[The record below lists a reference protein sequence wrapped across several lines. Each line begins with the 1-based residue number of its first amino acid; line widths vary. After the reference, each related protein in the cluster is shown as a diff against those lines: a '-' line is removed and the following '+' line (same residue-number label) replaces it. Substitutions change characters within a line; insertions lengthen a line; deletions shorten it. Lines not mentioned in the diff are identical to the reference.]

1 MTPSSASS
9 LPQELL
15 QRLAEI
21 EQELAAVKQELEHS
35 QRLATIGTLAAGIAH
50 EVNNILTP
58 VLSYAAMARSRPEDE
73 LLTAKALEKTITGVQ
88 AASRIAQA
96 MLGFAGTEDDHQLSN
111 INEVLDEALACLARD
126 PSKDRITIERRIEI
140 GTCVCMRPLSLQ
152 QVFVNLILNAIHAL
166 AGKGGMIRIEARQQI
181 DGQTVLTLT
190 DDGPGFPP
198 SIAGSLFQPFV
209 TTRRG
214 GRGDKTRSRAAG
226 GTGLGLAICKQLV
239 EQANGTIVASSNPS
253 AKSGA
258 MFTITLQTAPAR
270 RAKAG

>member
-21 EQELAAVKQELEHS
+21 EQELAAVKQELEHA

-73 LLTAKALEKTITGVQ
+73 ALTAKALEKTITGVQ
-88 AASRIAQA
+88 SASRIAQA
-96 MLGFAGTEDDHQLSN
+96 MLGFAGADDQNPVSDLN
-111 INEVLDEALACLARD
+111 AVLDDSLACLARD
-126 PSKDRITIERRIEI
+126 PAKDQVRIERRIEI
-140 GTCVCMRPLSLQ
+140 GTCVCMRSLSLQ
-152 QVFVNLILNAIHAL
+152 QVFINLILNAIHAM
-166 AGKGGMIRIEARQQI
+166 AGRSGAIRIEARQQV
-181 DGQTVLTLT
+181 DGQTVVTVA

-198 SIAGSLFQPFV
+198 HIAGSLFQPFV
-209 TTRRG
+209 STRRSRGKDG
-214 GRGDKTRSRAAG
+214 GKSRSA
-226 GTGLGLAICKQLV
+226 GTGLGLAICKQLI
-239 EQANGTIVASSNPS
+239 EQANGTIVAISNPN
-253 AKSGA
+253 AKPGA
-258 MFTITLQTAPAR
+258 MFTITLQSAPVR